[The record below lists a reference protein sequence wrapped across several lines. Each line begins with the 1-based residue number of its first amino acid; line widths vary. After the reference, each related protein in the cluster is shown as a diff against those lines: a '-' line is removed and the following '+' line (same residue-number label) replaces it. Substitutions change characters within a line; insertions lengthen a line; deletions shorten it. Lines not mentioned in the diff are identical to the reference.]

1 MAVREFGIRD
11 LRNHT
16 SRVLEAVRAG
26 EVVYLTNRGNRVAEI
41 RAVDRPR
48 PIESLVEKAKQISS
62 GDTGAFQELMA
73 AKRADT
79 AAQAAKDEALWG

>member
-16 SRVLEAVRAG
+16 STVLDAVAAG
-26 EVVYLTNRGNRVAEI
+26 ETVYLTNRGHRVAEI
-41 RAVDRPR
+41 RSVEGRA
-48 PIESLVEKAKQISS
+48 PIETLIEKARLVSAGDS
-62 GDTGAFQELMA
+62 GALDELLN

-79 AAQAAKDEALWG
+79 DAQAAKEEALWA